1 MQACVTFPTFGA
13 GLTPL
18 TVTGVVD
25 KDGAQFVG
33 KAWFIYGNSVLNTIG
48 TWTRLAYG
56 MDDLTTRYA
65 TGFDETNEFGGK
77 ITSTGAGGG
86 LSFIDERG
94 SVFFGGA
101 IERQAYISSASLGQY
116 VITPTVNNRSGDSY
130 VVLVLG
136 GDDLQAKIGTAPTGN
151 VFTVGFAAEAV
162 IAQQQ
167 AVTSSPTTSGGSGGG
182 LGWDTRSSNRGTASV
197 AVVAQ
202 GGNAR
207 YQISTEAASALDLT
221 TLGNVSQTRHISA
234 WGATTFT
241 VSGSGVGGFSY
252 FALGG
257 IKAAAGA
264 ALQPAAPGTLVID
277 TGIKV
282 RAFLIL
288 SVDAPASAS
297 VRTDIASLCIGVADG
312 TRVGCVWS
320 GDATNGNAAL
330 TGARYVS
337 NGHVQLGGTP
347 NAGSTVFTSAAVSVT
362 FVGTEARI
370 TWSAVSGAQPQF
382 QWLALGEQVDPVV
395 RLTQLPLE
403 VAYDFGILKPYV
415 VGDGALWATP
425 PPPLPVE

>member
-1 MQACVTFPTFGA
+1 MKACVTFPTFEA

-116 VITPTVNNRSGDSY
+116 VITPTVNNRSGDTY

-136 GDDLQAKIGTAPTGN
+136 GDDLLAKIGTAPSGQT
-151 VFTVGFAAEAV
+151 FTVGFQPEAV
-162 IAQQQ
+162 IAQGQPN
-167 AVTSSPTTSGGSGGG
+167 TSTPATSGGGGG
-182 LGWDTRSSNRGTASV
+182 SIGWDTRLSNRGTAAV

-207 YQISTEAASALDLT
+207 YQIDTGAIAVIDQVTLTAASKT
-221 TLGNVSQTRHISA
+221 VSA
-234 WGATTFT
+234 WSSTGFSI
-241 VSGSGVGGFSY
+241 SGSGFGGGTY

-257 IKAAAGA
+257 IKAASGA
-264 ALQPAAPGTLVID
+264 DLQPAAPGVQVID
-277 TGIKV
+277 AGIKI

-288 SVDAPASAS
+288 SVDAAASAS
-297 VRTDIASLCIGVADG
+297 VRTDLASLCIGVADG
-312 TRVGCVWS
+312 TRVGCVWTA
-320 GDATNGNAAL
+320 DNKNGNGTL

-337 NGHVQLGGTP
+337 NGHIQVGGTP
-347 NAGSTVFTSAAVSVT
+347 AAGSTTFTATATAVS
-362 FVGTEARI
+362 FSGTEARI
-370 TWSAVSGAQPQF
+370 TWSAVNGAQPQF
-382 QWLALGEQVDPVV
+382 LWLALGEQVDPVV